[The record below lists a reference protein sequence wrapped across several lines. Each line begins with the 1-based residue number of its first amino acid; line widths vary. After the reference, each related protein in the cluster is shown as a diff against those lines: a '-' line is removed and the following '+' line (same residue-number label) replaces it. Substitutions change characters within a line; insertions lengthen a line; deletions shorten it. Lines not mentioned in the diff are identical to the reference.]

1 MDVEVSRRTA
11 AGFLSTAATGA
22 ALGGGLIRSARSD
35 ARATTQAS
43 LPRDIAQWTQ
53 DDKVMALAKQQGRT
67 DEGRVIW
74 RFQGIIHGFKA
85 PTSPIP
91 LVRYSGCEQ
100 QWWEPR
106 GDGSFVR
113 YSSLLTYFRDLE
125 SGEIIRSFTNPMT
138 GVTGEIKENWSR
150 QPEGQEVSKRGI
162 VNPLL
167 DQAFPEFYAQSS
179 VDDFR
184 IRLIDGTVSFWE
196 SVRTPTELARGPYS
210 QDKSFYATFDDISNP
225 DITSARTRGGAYI
238 LMPSFANIGMTD
250 PSQGQVL
257 WHVEFYKV
265 DSLDDV
271 ESDYLE
277 AAYATYGDA
286 FEVNPK
292 FDEAPSKLGA
302 RLKKMGYI

>member
-1 MDVEVSRRTA
+1 MNVVISRR
-11 AGFLSTAATGA
+11 AATGLLTGA
-22 ALGGGLIRSARSD
+22 AASGGLIQSVNAE
-35 ARATTQAS
+35 THLS
-43 LPRDIAQWTQ
+43 LPIDVDQWTQ

-74 RFQGIIHGFKA
+74 RFEGIIYGFKA
-85 PTSPIP
+85 PSSPSP

-100 QWWEPR
+100 QWWEPQ

-125 SGEIIRSFTNPMT
+125 SGKIIRSFTNPLT
-138 GVTGEIKENWSR
+138 GVTVDIKENWSR
-150 QPEGQEVSKRGI
+150 QPEGQEVSRRGI

-167 DQAFPEFYAQSS
+167 DKAFPDFYATSS

-196 SVRTPTELARGPYS
+196 TVRTPQALARGPYS
-210 QDKSFYATFDDISNP
+210 QDKSFHASFEEIANP
-225 DITSARTRGGAYI
+225 DITSAKTRGGAYI

-271 ESDYLE
+271 EGDYLE
-277 AAYATYGDA
+277 AAYAAYGDQ

-292 FDEAPSKLGA
+292 FDKAPSKLGV
-302 RLKKMGYI
+302 RLKEMGYL

>member
-1 MDVEVSRRTA
+1 MDSAISRRAA
-11 AGFLSTAATGA
+11 AGLFTAAATGA
-22 ALGGGLIRSARSD
+22 TTGGGFAQSARAETRHSV
-35 ARATTQAS
+35 
-43 LPRDIAQWTQ
+43 PEDIAQWTQ

-74 RFQGIIHGFKA
+74 RFQGVINGFKA
-85 PTSPIP
+85 PDSPRP

-113 YSSLLTYFRDLE
+113 YSSLLTYFRDLD
-125 SGEIIRSFTNPMT
+125 SGKIIRSFTNPLT
-138 GVTGEIKENWSR
+138 GVTTDIKENWSR
-150 QPEGQEVSKRGI
+150 QPEGQEVSTRGI
-162 VNPLL
+162 VNPLM
-167 DQAFPEFYAQSS
+167 DKAFPDFYATSS

-184 IRLIDGTVSFWE
+184 IRLIDGTVAFWE
-196 SVRTPTELARGPYS
+196 TVRTPEELARGPYS
-210 QDKSFYATFDDISNP
+210 QDKSFYASFDEIANP
-225 DITSARTRGGAYI
+225 EITSARTRGGAYI
-238 LMPSFANIGMTD
+238 VMPSFANIGMVD

-277 AAYATYGDA
+277 AAYADYGDA
-286 FEVNPK
+286 FETNPK
-292 FDEAPSKLGA
+292 FDKEPSKLGA
-302 RLKKMGYI
+302 RLKKMGYL